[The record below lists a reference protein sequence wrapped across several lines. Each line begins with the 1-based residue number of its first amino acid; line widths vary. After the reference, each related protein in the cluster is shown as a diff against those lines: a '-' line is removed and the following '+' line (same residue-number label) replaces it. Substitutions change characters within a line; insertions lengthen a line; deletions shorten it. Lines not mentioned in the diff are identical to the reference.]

1 MSGKTEHKPILER
14 ELKEVQRQIAALEE
28 STSSKPDYGLGQGD
42 PAITR
47 WEMDKALLE
56 NLREREATL
65 MNAISGNTDGYGIC
79 EKCGQ
84 PIHPDRLAI
93 LPDTR
98 ICIRCARSEQ

>member
-28 STSSKPDYGLGQGD
+28 STS
-42 PAITR
+42 
-47 WEMDKALLE
+47 
-56 NLREREATL
+56 
-65 MNAISGNTDGYGIC
+65 SGNTDGYGIC